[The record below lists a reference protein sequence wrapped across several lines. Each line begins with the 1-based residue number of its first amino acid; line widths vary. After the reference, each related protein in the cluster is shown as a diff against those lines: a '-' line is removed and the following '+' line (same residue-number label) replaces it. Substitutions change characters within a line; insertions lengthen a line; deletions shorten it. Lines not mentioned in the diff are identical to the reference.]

1 MRRVPKKQL
10 ALQPVVSSEFD
21 ECTRSE
27 NFIEILRFRHFARYM
42 SFTPTGKQGK
52 KNRKDACFQN
62 FWKMSVLFF
71 YSKAKEKIKNGTEA
85 RNVFIREPR
94 AGCRCF
100 VRQIPIWR
108 KQPFRLNLWPVP
120 AADLISISPLS
131 KDEQKISDF
140 CLSLHNLNFK
150 TNLLMPI

>member
-10 ALQPVVSSEFD
+10 AVKPVVSSEFD

-27 NFIEILRFRHFARYM
+27 NFIKILRFRHFARYM

-71 YSKAKEKIKNGTEA
+71 YSKAKEKKMEMKKEMCSSENH
-85 RNVFIREPR
+85 EP
-94 AGCRCF
+94 G
-100 VRQIPIWR
+100 
-108 KQPFRLNLWPVP
+108 
-120 AADLISISPLS
+120 ADAS
-131 KDEQKISDF
+131 
-140 CLSLHNLNFK
+140 
-150 TNLLMPI
+150 

>member
-71 YSKAKEKIKNGTEA
+71 YLKAKEKIKNGNEE
-85 RNVFIREPR
+85 RNVFIRESR
-94 AGCRCF
+94 AGVQMLRKANPDMEETA
-100 VRQIPIWR
+100 IPVELVTCSGSGLD
-108 KQPFRLNLWPVP
+108 QH
-120 AADLISISPLS
+120 ISPL

-140 CLSLHNLNFK
+140 CSSLHNLNFK
-150 TNLLMPI
+150 TNLLTPI

>member
-10 ALQPVVSSEFD
+10 AVKPVVSSEFD

-42 SFTPTGKQGK
+42 SFTSTGKQGK
-52 KNRKDACFQN
+52 KNRKDAYFQN

-71 YSKAKEKIKNGTEA
+71 YSKAKEKIKNGNEE
-85 RNVFIREPR
+85 RNVFIRESR

-108 KQPFRLNLWPVP
+108 KQPFWLNLWPVP
-120 AADLISISPLS
+120 AADLISISPFS
-131 KDEQKISDF
+131 KDEQKISNF
-140 CLSLHNLNFK
+140 CLSLYNLNFK
-150 TNLLMPI
+150 TNLLTPI

>member
-10 ALQPVVSSEFD
+10 AVKPVVSSEFD
-21 ECTRSE
+21 ECSRSE

-42 SFTPTGKQGK
+42 SFTPTGKQSK

-71 YSKAKEKIKNGTEA
+71 YSKAKEKIKNGNEE
-85 RNVFIREPR
+85 RNVFIRESR

-108 KQPFRLNLWPVP
+108 KQPFWLNL
-120 AADLISISPLS
+120 
-131 KDEQKISDF
+131 
-140 CLSLHNLNFK
+140 
-150 TNLLMPI
+150 

>member
-10 ALQPVVSSEFD
+10 AVKPVVSSEFD

-71 YSKAKEKIKNGTEA
+71 YSKAKEKIKNGKEE
-85 RNVFIREPR
+85 RNVFIRESR
-94 AGCRCF
+94 ARCRYCTDETGRAESIASAEQRRSEEHRRRRKP
-100 VRQIPIWR
+100 VIRWIWIPHL
-108 KQPFRLNLWPVP
+108 Q
-120 AADLISISPLS
+120 S
-131 KDEQKISDF
+131 
-140 CLSLHNLNFK
+140 
-150 TNLLMPI
+150 